1 MIRVLVVDDHT
12 VVRSGL
18 RLLLDTEPDI
28 ETVGEAP
35 NADRAVFEAI
45 ELKPDVVLM
54 DLVMPEKGGIEGMP
68 AVLKAVPTAKV
79 LVLSM
84 QDEPRY
90 VRAAFAAGASGYVLK
105 EAAEAELVAA
115 IREVAKGGRYVHPT
129 LGARLIEAEASR
141 ATPRRG
147 GSALRPGARGAEAAR
162 ARPDEPGDRRAAVHL
177 SPDGGDAPSAH
188 HAEAPAGESGRS
200 RSLRPGTGAPHG
212 GACALVRRCDC
223 SEQWGSRVIAWNR
236 AVRFG
241 RPANVSVASNG

>member
-1 MIRVLVVDDHT
+1 MVRVLIVDDHT

-18 RLLLDTEPDI
+18 RLLLDAEPDI

-45 ELKPDVVLM
+45 ESKPDVVLM

-115 IREVAKGGRYVHPT
+115 IREVANGGRYVHPT
-129 LGARLIEAEASR
+129 LGARLIEAEASEQRR
-141 ATPRRG
+141 AEEDPLSDREREVLKLL
-147 GSALRPGARGAEAAR
+147 ALGQTNQEIAALLFISVRTAETHR
-162 ARPDEPGDRRAAVHL
+162 AHIMQKLQLSNRADLVRYALAQGLLAEEPG
-177 SPDGGDAPSAH
+177 P
-188 HAEAPAGESGRS
+188 
-200 RSLRPGTGAPHG
+200 
-212 GACALVRRCDC
+212 
-223 SEQWGSRVIAWNR
+223 
-236 AVRFG
+236 
-241 RPANVSVASNG
+241 

>member
-18 RLLLDTEPDI
+18 RLLLDAEADI

-35 NADRAVFEAI
+35 NAERAVFEAI

-54 DLVMPEKGGIEGMP
+54 DLMMPEKGGIEGMP
-68 AVLKAVPTAKV
+68 AVLQAVPTAKV

-115 IREVAKGGRYVHPT
+115 IREVANGGRYVHPT
-129 LGARLIEAEASR
+129 LGARLIDAEASERRR
-141 ATPRRG
+141 AEEDPLSDREREILKLLALGQTNQEIAAMLFISVRTAETHRAHIMQKLQLSSRADLVRYALAQG
-147 GSALRPGARGAEAAR
+147 LLEAGSA
-162 ARPDEPGDRRAAVHL
+162 
-177 SPDGGDAPSAH
+177 S
-188 HAEAPAGESGRS
+188 
-200 RSLRPGTGAPHG
+200 
-212 GACALVRRCDC
+212 
-223 SEQWGSRVIAWNR
+223 
-236 AVRFG
+236 
-241 RPANVSVASNG
+241 